1 MPLHQIPNPS
11 DLMDP
16 RRPRYVSLMGEKA
29 HGHSKGRKPPSS
41 KGHRGGGY
49 GASRGGKGGYGR
61 PKGERGSQPRRQG
74 QGRRKDSGTRP
85 QLDLTAGAG
94 LPRWVQEE
102 VNRSTRK
109 ERRQAVL
116 QYLEA
121 AAEAFADAKY
131 GKAAQR
137 AQQAKEASS
146 SNATIREILGLSYYR
161 LGRWKEALKELRG
174 FRRIAGE
181 TTHMPVEMDC
191 LRALERFHDVEK
203 VWAQLHDLGGR
214 RDTMREARVVYGSYL
229 LDAGRFDEAWKV
241 VNPKKIHKE
250 ADESSLRQW
259 YVAARVAAHL
269 GDGSSARQLVSAIT
283 TADPG
288 FPGLDQLEKEIAAT

>member
-1 MPLHQIPNPS
+1 
-11 DLMDP
+11 
-16 RRPRYVSLMGEKA
+16 MGEKA
-29 HGHSKGRKPPSS
+29 DGHSKGRKPPSS
-41 KGHRGGGY
+41 KGRRGGGY
-49 GASRGGKGGYGR
+49 AKPRGGKGGYGGPQQGKR
-61 PKGERGSQPRRQG
+61 SQGRQED
-74 QGRRKDSGTRP
+74 QGRRKDSGPRP
-85 QLDLTAGAG
+85 RLDLTAGAG

-109 ERRQAVL
+109 ERRPAVL

-121 AAEAFADAKY
+121 AAGAFADAKY
-131 GKAAQR
+131 GKAAQQ
-137 AQQAKEASS
+137 AEQAKEASS

-161 LGRWKEALKELRG
+161 LGRWKDALKELRG

-181 TTHMPVEMDC
+181 TTHLPVEMDC
-191 LRALERFHDVEK
+191 LRALERGNDVEK
-203 VWAQLHDLGGR
+203 AWAQLHDLGGR

-229 LDAGRFDEAWKV
+229 LDGGRLHEAWKV

-269 GDGSSARQLVSAIT
+269 GDDSSARQLVSAIT
-283 TADPG
+283 AADPG
-288 FPGLDQLEKEIAAT
+288 FPGLDQLEKEIDAT

>member
-1 MPLHQIPNPS
+1 LS
-11 DLMDP
+11 
-16 RRPRYVSLMGEKA
+16 
-29 HGHSKGRKPPSS
+29 
-41 KGHRGGGY
+41 
-49 GASRGGKGGYGR
+49 
-61 PKGERGSQPRRQG
+61 
-74 QGRRKDSGTRP
+74 
-85 QLDLTAGAG
+85 AGAQ

-137 AQQAKEASS
+137 AEQAKKASS

-161 LGRWKEALKELRG
+161 LGRWKDALKELRG

-191 LRALERFHDVEK
+191 LRALERSHDVEK

-214 RDTMREARVVYGSYL
+214 RDTMREGRVVYGSYL
-229 LDAGRFDEAWKV
+229 LDAGRLDEAWKV
-241 VNPKKIHKE
+241 INPKKIHKE

-259 YVAARVAAHL
+259 YVAARVAARL
-269 GDGSSARQLVSAIT
+269 GDNSSARQLVSAIT

-288 FPGLDQLEKEIAAT
+288 FPGLDQLEQEIAAS